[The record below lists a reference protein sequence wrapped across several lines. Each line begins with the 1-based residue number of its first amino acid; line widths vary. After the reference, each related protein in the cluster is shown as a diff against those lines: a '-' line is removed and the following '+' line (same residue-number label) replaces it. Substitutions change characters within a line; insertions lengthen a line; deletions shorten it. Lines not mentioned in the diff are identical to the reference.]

1 VLRLSQRLARLYRR
15 FRGTRSP
22 LVGPIPRPPWS
33 PPGNLREH
41 LAREFIRGSGLEIG
55 ALYNPLF
62 VPPGVRVTYVDRY
75 TVAELRAQ
83 LAGHADLC
91 RTPLV
96 PVDLLD
102 DGETLARVADASQD
116 FVIAN
121 HFLEHT
127 QDPIGTVRRHLQVL
141 RPGGVLFLGV
151 PDKRFTFDAPRPVTS
166 PEHLYRDHE
175 EGPDWSYLTHLRE
188 WVEHVEQHRGAELE
202 ARVAQLAAERPPIH
216 FHVWT
221 QEVLT
226 ELLLDVRRRLAL
238 PFDVEAVVLNRVF
251 LESICVLRKV

>member
-1 VLRLSQRLARLYRR
+1 LLRLTQRLARLYRR
-15 FRGTRSP
+15 FRGKSP
-22 LVGPIPRPPWS
+22 LVGPISRPPWS
-33 PPGNLREH
+33 PPGNLRDH

-75 TVAELRAQ
+75 PVAELRAQ
-83 LAGHADLC
+83 LAGHSHLRAV
-91 RTPLV
+91 PLV

-102 DGETLARVADASQD
+102 DGETLGRVADASQD

-121 HFLEHT
+121 HFLEHA
-127 QDPIGTVRRHLQVL
+127 QDPVGTLRRHLQVL
-141 RPGGVLFLGV
+141 RTGGVLFLAV
-151 PDKRFTFDAPRPVTS
+151 PDKRLTFDAPRPVT
-166 PEHLYRDHE
+166 PLEHLYRDHE
-175 EGPDWSYLTHLRE
+175 EGPGWSYLMHVRE
-188 WVEHVEQHRGAELE
+188 WAEHVERHGGAALE
-202 ARVAQLAAERPPIH
+202 ARVAQLAAENPPIH

-221 QEVLT
+221 QEGLA
-226 ELLLDVRRRLAL
+226 EFLLDVRRRPAL